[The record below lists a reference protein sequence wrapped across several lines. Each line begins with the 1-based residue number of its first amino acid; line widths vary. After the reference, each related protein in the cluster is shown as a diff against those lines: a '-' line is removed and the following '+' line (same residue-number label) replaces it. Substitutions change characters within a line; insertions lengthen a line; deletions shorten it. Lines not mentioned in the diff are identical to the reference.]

1 MRARPETARPER
13 VTAYAGLT
21 ALALGAAGMA
31 FERAGP
37 SVASASPGE
46 LAAWATEHHR
56 ALSAQSA
63 VYLTSTAPL
72 LAFFAG
78 LAFTLRPGDGPDRL
92 ARSVGVLAGG
102 ATWLG
107 FQAAAQTEQLGMARA
122 AAHDAGPQEVAS
134 RGSRM
139 RALLRT
145 GNAALAGSLAAT
157 ATAPR
162 TDLPGWLRG
171 LSAAAAAAHLAPA
184 MARRRGGA
192 PLEVLPYPLFVAWLV
207 GVVTVL
213 GRRSRRAGS

>member
-1 MRARPETARPER
+1 MTPAPER

-21 ALALGAAGMA
+21 ALALGAGGMA

-37 SVASASPGE
+37 SVASASPDE
-46 LAAWATEHHR
+46 LAAWATSHHR
-56 ALSAQSA
+56 ALTAQSA

-72 LAFFAG
+72 LVFFAG
-78 LAFTLRPGDGPDRL
+78 LGFTLHPERGALRL

-107 FQAAAQTEQLGMARA
+107 FQAAAQTEQLGMAHA
-122 AAHDAGPQEVAS
+122 ARHDAARQEVAS
-134 RGSRM
+134 RGTRM

-145 GNAALAGSLAAT
+145 GNVALAGSLAAT

-162 TDLPGWLRG
+162 TDLPPWLRG

-184 MARRRGGA
+184 VARRRGGA
-192 PLEVLPYPLFVAWLV
+192 TLEVLPYPLFVAWLV
-207 GVVTVL
+207 GVATVL
-213 GRRSRRAGS
+213 GRRSRRA